1 MKKFF
6 YALFLLC
13 LPLMAQ
19 AEFVNKNVTMQNIPI
34 EEAINHFHEWF
45 SVGESTFVL
54 FNDETDDLGYRELD
68 YRQYANGIPVEGCAL
83 YVHGSNGYAT
93 IINGDIMPKEPIIA
107 HLTKAKKIAKV
118 IDTNLSNSSHC
129 FVKVKKNNAEQ
140 WFEVIKEQ
148 DGLQMIYRDVY
159 TGEIVM
165 TLPMYMSSTACNV
178 TTLYSGEQTIDC
190 EINEDNQYVLRDDTR
205 HIQVQRAKMS
215 WGNPLKPY
223 KSYDYTNNTTDWNDN
238 YLTSFTITSINSDTW
253 WKNPFLTNDKPDLYI
268 VIYDELGN
276 LLYVSDIKK
285 TIGGFSALNRYNFP
299 VTFHIS
305 KLIPLYANQTY
316 TIKIYD
322 SDADENLS
330 GDDDLGYTLSI
341 NVPTIAEG
349 LYQWG
354 EAIRTMQGTLE
365 ISKSAAAF
373 DVLWGLGRVVDFY
386 SETFNHNSFD
396 RNGSLVKAYIGSAN
410 GIGLS
415 KMGNGQ
421 NYEISVLPNGVFF
434 NQYDNAFALATT
446 NVEDE
451 FMHFGMGCIG
461 NPQVGLNTIAHEFTH
476 MVTNFRPKGMLT
488 YQGESGALS
497 EGFSDIFA
505 MCVDNYVYGNVD
517 WKFDEES
524 QILGVGALR
533 DIANPH
539 LSLEGGGHPTVYEDF
554 NNGWIDPNDTTNDK
568 GGVHCN
574 STILSHW
581 FYILT
586 EGKTGVN
593 TIGNAY
599 SVNGIGIEKAQRIAY
614 RMLMTYLSPNSD
626 FVEARTWAIQSAQ
639 DFVDAGLYEFT
650 YDDVIAVANAWYAV
664 GVGEEYVDNTLHSGK
679 YFVIAVDSDA
689 LWFMSSDLTST
700 STKRLVADTLA
711 QKDEL
716 YWIHNDPKFVWNV
729 TRTDELNYT
738 IENNGN
744 YLSWTSGNSA
754 TMSTTPKEFGIYPLG
769 DEEGTYAVQLDI
781 PNAEP
786 RFLSYNTANGS
797 HYYAF
802 YQNTNQQYA
811 LHFVEVVEYDSV
823 TIRAKMPTSWG
834 ETISCWVWYDGY
846 SGEWKTPTKNGD
858 WYEYSGI
865 EGFNIIF
872 VNGTTW
878 DGDNNQTVDIMAV
891 SEDVCIQLGANASG
905 KRNYIQVDCPEPEPT
920 PEPEPEPT
928 ENDYLILAKRNSG
941 NYYYL
946 TPDKVSGK
954 DRLIAVDAGAAERS
968 KLDSANA
975 PLDYVWTVEE
985 TATGYL
991 LKSATNQ
998 YIACNAAKTVT
1009 LAAEGTELQKRDNSD
1024 GTATFYYAASETET
1038 RYLSLAQNTY
1048 DYFVFYVNENQ
1059 FTHLLLVTR
1068 EGPATAV
1075 EQARNEP
1082 VAPQKL
1088 LRNGQVI
1095 IVRGGVEYNLM
1106 GQPL

>member
-6 YALFLLC
+6 LLLC
-13 LPLMAQ
+13 AIPSLAF
-19 AEFVNKNVTMQNIPI
+19 ADFVNLDLKGKNINTI
-34 EEAINHFHEWF
+34 EVREMF
-45 SVGESTFVL
+45 SELFETSLSSFVL
-54 FNDETDDLGYRELD
+54 VNERMDEIGFAHQNYQ
-68 YRQYANGIPVEGCAL
+68 QYINGIVVENCML
-83 YVHGSNGYAT
+83 IVHSKNGIVT
-93 IINGDIMPKEPIIA
+93 LINGDILPDTAIPQSSIEVAPA
-107 HLTKAKKIAKV
+107 RAKKIAEFNNDSVSCEHLYIQIVSDTGFVSHEVYKV
-118 IDTNLSNSSHC
+118 CDTQVC
-129 FVKVKKNNAEQ
+129 KYV
-140 WFEVIKEQ
+140 
-148 DGLQMIYRDVY
+148 DVS
-159 TGEIVM
+159 TGEIVRI
-165 TLPMYMSSTACNV
+165 TPLSH
-178 TTLYSGEQTIDC
+178 TTTSCSIPTMYSGVQIVNCEQ
-190 EINEDNQYVLRDDTR
+190 NSSNQYILQDNNRNLSVKIGDMGHFYTEPSP
-205 HIQVQRAKMS
+205 A
-215 WGNPLKPY
+215 
-223 KSYDYTNNTTDWNDN
+223 YDFCSPSTDWSGH
-238 YLTSFTITSINSDTW
+238 YLTSVKISSVNNDWWETFGIGDTY
-253 WKNPFLTNDKPDLYI
+253 PDLYLT
-268 VIYDELGN
+268 VKNGN
-276 LLYVSDIKK
+276 NV
-285 TIGGFSALNRYNFP
+285 TILTTDYKEDAGSGEHHSFP
-299 VTFHIS
+299 VIFRLSEMIN
-305 KLIPLYANQTY
+305 IP
-316 TIKIYD
+316 
-322 SDADENLS
+322 SDGGNYSFQLW
-330 GDDDLGYTLSI
+330 DDDLDSDQLGGSVTFTSNAIGDYSFGSTSDNFSGGL
-341 NVPTIAEG
+341 TIS
-349 LYQWG
+349 
-354 EAIRTMQGTLE
+354 EATP
-365 ISKSAAAF
+365 AF
-373 DVLWGLGRVVDFY
+373 DVFWGLGKVIDIYQAKFNLIGFDGNG
-386 SETFNHNSFD
+386 SETRVFLHRPSSSSSIKKEDGGALLGMFP
-396 RNGSLVKAYIGSAN
+396 Y
-410 GIGLS
+410 
-415 KMGNGQ
+415 Q
-421 NYEISVLPNGVFF
+421 NYYN
-434 NQYDNAFALATT
+434 NAFAHSETSASAAYLY
-446 NVEDE
+446 
-451 FMHFGMGCIG
+451 FGMGSECG
-461 NPQVGLNTIAHEFTH
+461 KPEVGLNTVTHEYTH
-476 MVTNFRPKGMLT
+476 LVTAYRPNQQLV
-488 YQGESGALS
+488 YSGESGAINEGYSDVMAEYIEHCIKGENDWLYDTDSKMVINGKIWPYVRNIKNPKAGGPEGFKPNTYKGDNWHSITDTYDNGGVHMNNSVFTYWFYLLS
-497 EGFSDIFA
+497 EGGSGI
-505 MCVDNYVYGNVD
+505 
-517 WKFDEES
+517 
-524 QILGVGALR
+524 
-533 DIANPH
+533 
-539 LSLEGGGHPTVYEDF
+539 
-554 NNGWIDPNDTTNDK
+554 NDLQ
-568 GGVHCN
+568 N
-574 STILSHW
+574 SYNI
-581 FYILT
+581 
-586 EGKTGVN
+586 TGV
-593 TIGNAY
+593 
-599 SVNGIGIEKAQRIAY
+599 GIEKVAKIAW
-614 RMLMTYLSPNSD
+614 RMHREYLPANCT

-639 DFVDAGLYEFT
+639 DFVDAGLYGFT

-729 TRTDELNYT
+729 TRMDELNYT
-738 IENNGN
+738 IENSGN

-786 RFLSYNTANGS
+786 RILSYNTANGS
-797 HYYAF
+797 HYFAF

-858 WYEYSGI
+858 WYEYSDI

-878 DGDNNQTVDIMAV
+878 GGDNNQTMDIMAV

-968 KLDSANA
+968 MLDSANA

-985 TATGYL
+985 TETGYL
-991 LKSATNQ
+991 LKSTTNQ
-998 YIACNAAKTVT
+998 YIACNAPKTVT
-1009 LAAEGTELQKRDNSD
+1009 LAAEGTELQKRDNTD

-1048 DYFVFYVNENQ
+1048 DYFVFYANENQ